1 MANKNRFRKAEGGGR
16 RAQNTVLRH
25 PPSAIHHPVIAL
37 TMGDPGG
44 IGPEILVKALREEKP
59 SRHLAYLVIGARE
72 TFKTLCQKTGLWA
85 PFTILQAVSRASL
98 RPGNIYFFDI
108 SWELKG
114 GGNFKIGNLCRE
126 NGRLALAAIEKA
138 ASLAEQ
144 GIVEAIVTAP
154 VNKAAVRLID
164 KKFIGHTEFLAQ
176 KAKAR
181 RFAMMF
187 VSPRLNVTL
196 ATIHV
201 PLKKVSGL
209 LTEKSILEKIL
220 LTNEMLKRGLGIR
233 SPRIAVC
240 ALNPHGKECGNEE
253 AHVME
258 PAVRAAQR
266 KGIDAL
272 GPFSADLLFHAA
284 YHGKYDALI
293 SMYHDQALTA
303 FKLVAFHDG
312 VNVTLGLPY
321 VRTSPDH
328 GTAFDIAY
336 QGKAD
341 PSSMIAA
348 LRLAKKAVLAKKK
361 GSDPFS
367 LISKKGV

>member
-1 MANKNRFRKAEGGGR
+1 MANKDRVRKAEGGGR

-25 PPSAIHHPVIAL
+25 PPSAIRHPVIAL

-44 IGPEILVKALREEKP
+44 IGPEILVKALQEEKP
-59 SRHLAYLVIGARE
+59 SGRLAYLVIGTRE
-72 TFKTLCQKTGLWA
+72 TFKVLCQKTGLWA
-85 PFTILQAVSRASL
+85 PFKILPSVSRASF
-98 RPGNIYFFDI
+98 RPGKIYFLEI
-108 SWELKG
+108 AGELPG
-114 GGNFKIGNLCRE
+114 GGAFKIGELCRE

-138 ASLAEQ
+138 ASLAQ
-144 GIVEAIVTAP
+144 RGIVDAIVTAP
-154 VNKAAVRLID
+154 VNKSAIRLLD
-164 KKFIGHTEFLAQ
+164 KKFIGHTEFLAA

-201 PLKKVSGL
+201 PLKKVSSL
-209 LTEKSILEKIL
+209 LTAKSILEKIL
-220 LTNEMLKRGLGIR
+220 LTHEMLQRGVGIKK
-233 SPRIAVC
+233 PRIAVC
-240 ALNPHGKECGNEE
+240 ALNPHGKESGDEE
-253 AHVME
+253 TKVIE
-258 PAVRAAQR
+258 PAVRAACR
-266 KGIDAL
+266 KGIDAR
-272 GPFSADLLFHAA
+272 GPLSSDLLFYAA
-284 YHGKYDALI
+284 YHGKYDGLI

-348 LRLAKKAVLAKKK
+348 LRLAKKVLLAKCSRK
-361 GSDPFS
+361 
-367 LISKKGV
+367 